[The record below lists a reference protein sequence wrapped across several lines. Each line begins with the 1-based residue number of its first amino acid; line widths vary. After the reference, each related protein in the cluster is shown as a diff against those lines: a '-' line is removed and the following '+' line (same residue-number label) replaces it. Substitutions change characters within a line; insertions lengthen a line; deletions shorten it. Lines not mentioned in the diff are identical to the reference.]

1 MRTLPIG
8 AKARASSV
16 ASAANLGPGFDS
28 LGIAVDWRDEV
39 FAEVV
44 RGPDSA
50 ECLGVPD
57 LPTDDTNLI
66 IKCIRF
72 GLDRLGV
79 AAPGLFVRT
88 EITAPFGKGL
98 GSSAAATV
106 TGLALAW
113 KLARPDHDID
123 HEWLLALGTEIE
135 GHGDNIAPAVYG
147 GATLV
152 FGTPMRAIRLEV
164 DPRIR
169 LAVYLPQESFST
181 EAARAALPD
190 QVTRAAAVANLAAA
204 GALVHSLARE
214 PDLLLPA
221 TEDRLHQEAR
231 SALMPA
237 TAGALAQLRV
247 AGYAAAISGAGPSLL
262 VLGTADSLGHLPD
275 IPGFTLARPEIGGPV
290 AAWGSWDSIY
300 S

>member
-1 MRTLPIG
+1 MRTLPVG
-8 AKARASSV
+8 AKAKASSV
-16 ASAANLGPGFDS
+16 ASAANLGPGFDA

-39 FAEVV
+39 SAEVV
-44 RGPDSA
+44 PGPDSA
-50 ECLGVPD
+50 ECSGVSG
-57 LPTDDTNLI
+57 LPTDGTNLL

-72 GLDRLGV
+72 GLDRMGV

-113 KLARPDHDID
+113 KLARPGDDID
-123 HEWLLALGTEIE
+123 HEWLLTLGTEIE

-152 FGTPMRAIRLEV
+152 FGTPVRAIRLEV

-169 LAVYLPQESFST
+169 ISVYLPQESYST

-190 QVTRAAAVANLAAA
+190 QVTRAAAVANLAAV
-204 GALVHSLARE
+204 GALVHSLATD

-221 TEDRLHQEAR
+221 TEDRLHQDAR
-231 SALMPA
+231 SVLMPA
-237 TAGALAQLRV
+237 TAQALAQLRA
-247 AGYAAAISGAGPSLL
+247 AGFAAVISGAGPSLL
-262 VLGTADSLGHLPD
+262 VLGTADSLSHLPD
-275 IPGFTLARPEIGGPV
+275 IPGFSLVRPEIGGPV
-290 AAWGSWDSIY
+290 AAWGCG
-300 S
+300 

>member
-1 MRTLPIG
+1 MRVLPIG
-8 AKARASSV
+8 AKARASSG
-16 ASAANLGPGFDS
+16 ASAANLGPGFDA
-28 LGIAVDWRDEV
+28 LGIAVDWRDDV
-39 FAEVV
+39 AAEVV
-44 RGPDSA
+44 SGPDLV
-50 ECLGVPD
+50 ECRGGFG
-57 LPTDDTNLI
+57 LPTDGTNLL
-66 IKCIRF
+66 IKCIRY

-113 KLARPDHDID
+113 KLASPSHDID
-123 HEWLLALGTEIE
+123 HEWLFTLGTEIE

-152 FGTPMRAIRLEV
+152 FGVPVRAIRLKI

-169 LAVYLPQESFST
+169 LAVYLPEESFST
-181 EAARAALPD
+181 QAARAALPD
-190 QVTRAAAVANLAAA
+190 QVTRAAAVANLAGV
-204 GALVHSLARE
+204 GALVHSLATD

-231 SALMPA
+231 SELMPA
-237 TAGALAQLRV
+237 TAAALAQLR
-247 AGYAAAISGAGPSLL
+247 ATGFAAVISGAGPSLL

-275 IPGFTLARPEIGGPV
+275 ISGFSLVRPGIGGPV
-290 AAWGSWDSIY
+290 AAWGN
-300 S
+300 